1 MEGAENQ
8 MAFKIGFATGSVED
22 TLRELEDDLPVTQ
35 HKSFPRQS
43 IVKVRF
49 IERNMTL
56 AYYND
61 LFDLHN
67 GDVVY
72 VDGKMEGLPG
82 RVIDINYNFKI
93 KRSDY
98 RRVVALADSDVHGTF
113 YMTLTHFISFDRH
126 AVSRSKAATWFL
138 APLSQEDE
146 YVTGSDDTDYFS
158 LDNLNGMRVSS
169 AIAER
174 GYDYFISNHVQY
186 LCLDDTD
193 GYAIVEGSDCNYY
206 EVEFQYTSDGAVGGI
221 TCTCP
226 CGYHCKHE
234 YAVMLQ
240 LRELLDLVET
250 EYSDEYSR
258 SNYVSIIYKEALFR
272 YAVDWKE
279 SGSITL

>member
-8 MAFKIGFATGSVED
+8 MAFKIGFATSSVED
-22 TLRELEDDLPVTQ
+22 TLRELEEELPETQ

-49 IERNMTL
+49 IGRNTTL
-56 AYYND
+56 VYYND

-98 RRVVALADSDVHGTF
+98 RRVIALADSDVHGTF

-126 AVSRSKAATWFL
+126 AVPRSKASTWFL
-138 APLSQEDE
+138 APVSQEDE
-146 YVTGSDDTDYFS
+146 YITGSNDTDYFS

-174 GYDYFISNHVQY
+174 GFDYFISNHVQY

-240 LRELLDLVET
+240 LRELLDLIEAK
-250 EYSDEYSR
+250 YSDEYGR
-258 SNYVSIIYKEALFR
+258 SNFVSIIYKEALFR

>member
-1 MEGAENQ
+1 MY
-8 MAFKIGFATGSVED
+8 K
-22 TLRELEDDLPVTQ
+22 
-35 HKSFPRQS
+35 RQ
-43 IVKVRF
+43 
-49 IERNMTL
+49 
-56 AYYND
+56 
-61 LFDLHN
+61 
-67 GDVVY
+67 
-72 VDGKMEGLPG
+72 
-82 RVIDINYNFKI
+82 
-93 KRSDY
+93 
-98 RRVVALADSDVHGTF
+98 
-113 YMTLTHFISFDRH
+113 
-126 AVSRSKAATWFL
+126 
-138 APLSQEDE
+138 
-146 YVTGSDDTDYFS
+146 GSDDTDYFS

-258 SNYVSIIYKEALFR
+258 SNYVSIIIRRHCSVMLWTGRKAEVLR
-272 YAVDWKE
+272 Y
-279 SGSITL
+279 SIACIP